1 MLHRIA
7 TGETPRLHSIDQT
20 IPEDL
25 DAICATAMAKHR
37 ENRYETAKELKAA
50 LLEFRIHE
58 ESIHLTKTANK
69 GLANAMLSGS
79 HALFQRAIFGF
90 ESALDQW
97 PDNSYA
103 STGLKV
109 ATYSYAELAFESGD
123 YDLALSLLDET
134 EPDYAELRED
144 IQRAA
149 DELDSGRRNITAA
162 IDRGDFEEA
171 LSLLNRVDSENALL
185 RRTIRQADAD
195 RVSVGCRLHWF

>member
-1 MLHRIA
+1 M
-7 TGETPRLHSIDQT
+7 
-20 IPEDL
+20 
-25 DAICATAMAKHR
+25 
-37 ENRYETAKELKAA
+37 
-50 LLEFRIHE
+50 
-58 ESIHLTKTANK
+58 
-69 GLANAMLSGS
+69 
-79 HALFQRAIFGF
+79 
-90 ESALDQW
+90 
-97 PDNSYA
+97 
-103 STGLKV
+103 
-109 ATYSYAELAFESGD
+109 
-123 YDLALSLLDET
+123 LDET